1 MQPNPSLNR
10 RSNILMLILSSI
22 GILGLLIRS
31 AYLTF
36 TGFSSFDPDSGS
48 SQAASLLS
56 VLGMLFC
63 AGLLLPVLVYTVKR
77 LKGQEILLLTIPPVK
92 VWQGAVLFATWVLV
106 VVIGTVLARLFVYGW
121 AGAALLFL
129 LGISLPILSMVWIST
144 GGLPGGSRQR
154 LWSVFGFGML
164 GATVLAMLL
173 EFMVIGMAA
182 LVIGVVVVAHPEL
195 RSVIDQIK
203 TLVTNASTGN
213 MEALLTVLAP
223 YISNPLVIL
232 SILVFAAVLA
242 PLIEEAIKPAVIWF
256 LGKHLG
262 SPAEGF
268 GLGALCG
275 AGFAL
280 LEGLMAASSLSQM
293 WGFGLAG
300 RAAASLMHIT
310 SSGLIGW
317 AIASAQLEKRY
328 GRLALIYLLAVSI
341 HGLWNGSVIMV
352 VYGALRVMIQNM
364 EIDVIGGSFA
374 MGGLG
379 ILFLEFVLLL
389 TALPLI
395 NYRLRQ
401 SNAHQSLR

>member
-1 MQPNPSLNR
+1 LQPNPSLNR

-310 SSGLIGW
+310 SSGLMGW